1 MSDRAR
7 VIGAATPGRRPSVLE
22 RAARRL
28 GAPLGGGPLRA
39 GAARLLEGALAVGTA
54 ARGLKCRLPEGET
67 VRVLPKYRSTSW
79 NLDEYRA
86 FRAVL
91 RPGATVLDVGAN
103 IGGYAM
109 LFGQWVRPH
118 GRVYAF
124 EPEPELHAAL
134 ERHVALNDLGG
145 IVVPVAA
152 AASDATGRAGF
163 VTAGAHGISR
173 LSATGEATS
182 LVVNTIT
189 IDEFCDRESVRPD
202 LIKIDVE
209 GAELAALRG
218 MRDTIRAARSDLVL
232 FVELH
237 PGLWP
242 AVGVTR
248 ELVEAE
254 LSVLG
259 LRIEPPASGADP
271 WSLEGVALRLQ
282 PV

>member
-1 MSDRAR
+1 A
-7 VIGAATPGRRPSVLE
+7 
-22 RAARRL
+22 
-28 GAPLGGGPLRA
+28 APLADGPLRSA
-39 GAARLLEGALAVGTA
+39 AARLLEGALNVGTA
-54 ARGLKCRLPEGET
+54 GRGVKCRLPDGEI

-86 FRAVL
+86 FRRAL
-91 RPGATVLDVGAN
+91 APGATVLDVGAN

-109 LFGQWVRPH
+109 LFGQWVGPH

-124 EPEPELHAAL
+124 EPAPAIHAAL
-134 ERHVALNDLGG
+134 ERHVALNDLRG

-152 AASDATGRAGF
+152 AASEVTGRAGF
-163 VTAGAHGISR
+163 VTTGVHGISR
-173 LSATGEATS
+173 LSAAGEPPSS

-189 IDEFCDRESVRPD
+189 IDEFCDRESVRPG

-218 MRDTIRAARSDLVL
+218 MRDIVRACRNDLAL

-242 AVGVTR
+242 VIGVTR
-248 ELVEAE
+248 ELVEIE
-254 LSVLG
+254 LSSLG
-259 LRIEPPASGADP
+259 LRIEPPAAGGDP
-271 WSLEGVALRLQ
+271 WSLEGVALRLR